1 MERRSGS
8 SRKRTGRSSLRFR
21 SLSIKRKL
29 LIVMMAISTVAL
41 TAACAAFVFVEM
53 RSFRETMVRD
63 LSALAEVIGHNSS
76 ASLVFS
82 EPLDA
87 GETLK
92 SLEAKPP
99 VTAAWLY
106 MADDRLLARYLRDD
120 VEEVPS
126 PPPPPR
132 RDNHRFTAE
141 RLIIQRTILLNDRKI
156 GGIVLMSDLKGMQS
170 MLKRSLI
177 TIAGVLLGSFLLTYL
192 LSSRLRNVISDPITE
207 LAEVAKKISRDKD
220 YAVRVMR
227 HEQDDIGSLFDA
239 FNDMLEKIHRRDTE
253 LVGAKRKAE
262 TSAEEAG
269 DLLATMEQ
277 VNLELEREVRERRQ
291 IESELKHHR
300 AQLEHVVE
308 ERTAQLTDANLQLT
322 QEIEERRRAEKDIR
336 RALEEKVVLL
346 GEIHHRV
353 KNNLQIVASLLEM
366 SRHRAR
372 TPEAAEQLGEAH
384 AKILTMA
391 LIHSQL
397 YRNDRFE
404 EVNMERHVRELFT
417 HLSNLYGKTGID
429 VRTHMSGLRLP
440 ITQAI
445 PCALILNELISNAFK
460 YAFEG
465 RDHGKLRISM
475 TKAERATIRLE
486 VRDDGRGMPEDLDVD
501 RADSLGLKLVRN
513 LAVYQ
518 LKGKLHMDGRPGTR
532 VRIVFPVTR
541 EDNGDA

>member
-1 MERRSGS
+1 MKGRSRS
-8 SRKRTGRSSLRFR
+8 SRKRTGRFSLYFR

-29 LIVMMAISTVAL
+29 LIIMMAISAVAL
-41 TAACAAFVFVEM
+41 TAACAAFVLVEM

-63 LSALAEVIGHNSS
+63 LSTLAEVIGHNSS

-82 EPLDA
+82 DPLDA

-106 MADDRLLARYLRDD
+106 MADDRLLARYLRND

-156 GGIVLMSDLKGMQS
+156 GGIVLVSDLGGMQG

-192 LSSRLRNVISDPITE
+192 LSSRLRNVISDPITA
-207 LAEVAKKISRDKD
+207 LADVAKKVSRDKD

-227 HEQDDIGSLFDA
+227 HEEDEIGSLFDA
-239 FNDMLEKIHRRDTE
+239 FNDMLEEIHRRDTE
-253 LVGAKRKAE
+253 LVGAKQKAE

-277 VNLELEREVRERRQ
+277 VNLELEREVRERKQ
-291 IESELKHHR
+291 IEAELVHHR

-308 ERTAQLTDANLQLT
+308 ERTAQLTEANLQLK

-366 SRHRAR
+366 SRNRAR

-384 AKILTMA
+384 AKIFTMA

-404 EVNMERHVRELFT
+404 EVNMERHVRELFA
-417 HLSNLYGKTGID
+417 HLSNLYGKTRID
-429 VRTHMSGLRLP
+429 VRIHMSGLRLP

-475 TKAERATIRLE
+475 TKAERAAIRLE

-501 RADSLGLKLVRN
+501 KADSLGLKLVRN
-513 LAVYQ
+513 LAVHQ
-518 LKGKLHMDGRPGTR
+518 LKGKLHLDGRPGTR
-532 VRIVFPVTR
+532 AQIVFPLAG
-541 EDNGDA
+541 EDNEDA